1 MKLFA
6 QLRSW
11 LRWIVRRSHLETGM
25 EAEVSFHIESY
36 AEDLVRSGV
45 PQQ

>member
-11 LRWIVRRSHLETGM
+11 LRWIVRRSQLETGM

-36 AEDLVRSGV
+36 AEDLV
-45 PQQ
+45 